1 MAKES
6 FFKPFYSVLVL
17 AFVCSFL
24 VSLASVGL
32 RPLQESNRALE
43 RKKNI
48 LLAAGLLHGNADD
61 KKIDTLFAQVEPRV
75 IDLATGTFVP
85 PETMD
90 PKTFDQLAST
100 NDPQLSHPLAKDK
113 DIAGLRRLEKYSLVY
128 LIKDKGKL
136 KEIVLPIR
144 GKGLWSTMYGYVA
157 IDRDLRTIDGIA
169 FYEHGETPGLGGEI
183 ENPAWEAGWQGKKI
197 YDDEGKVAIKVAK
210 GASKA
215 KGKAASYEVDGLSGA
230 TLTGNGVQRLFHFW
244 FDDQGFKPFLE
255 RLRSENG
262 EEEGENG

>member
-1 MAKES
+1 MAKKKES

-32 RPLQESNRALE
+32 RPLQKSNRALE

-48 LLAAGLLHGNADD
+48 LLAAGLLHGETKSKD
-61 KKIDTLFAQVEPRV
+61 IDTLFSQVEPRI
-75 IDLATGTFVP
+75 IDLATGNFISPDTQ
-85 PETMD
+85 D

-100 NDPQLSHPLAKDK
+100 NDPQLSRPLAKDK

-128 LIKDKGKL
+128 LVKDRGRL

-157 IDRDLRTIDGIA
+157 IDSDLRTIDGIA

-183 ENPAWEAGWQGKKI
+183 ENPAWAAGWQGKKL
-197 YDDEGKVAIKVAK
+197 YDDQGQMAIKVAK
-210 GASKA
+210 GAAKA
-215 KGKAASYEVDGLSGA
+215 KGEAASYEVDGLSGA

-244 FDDQGFKPFLE
+244 FDQQGFKPFLD
-255 RLRSENG
+255 RLRN
-262 EEEGENG
+262 EEGKNG